1 MKSLIKKRNKIQTKR
16 ELIMSFSYSVFFRDS
31 RMKFPAVVVKAMV
44 NISEINIII
53 ISSYIISDFI
63 FVLCFY

>member
-1 MKSLIKKRNKIQTKR
+1 MYV
-16 ELIMSFSYSVFFRDS
+16 SYSVFFRDS
-31 RMKFPAVVVKAMV
+31 RMEFSAVVVKAMV